1 MMNRFKKCLKYPTLY
16 GLLSVLC
23 LWQLLSLLIDSNVV
37 PTPYEATLKF
47 LILFPTELW
56 RHLLISLYRM
66 FLALGIALL
75 IGIPLGLLCGLHSL
89 SDRFISPMTYILYPL
104 PKVAFL
110 PLFMIFFGIG
120 DASKIIL
127 MVSIIVFQVFLAVRD
142 GVKEIPHSLFQSMAS
157 LGLNRYEQLKHLII
171 PAMLPKLFS
180 ALRVSLGI
188 SIATL
193 FFAENYA
200 TTYGI
205 GYVVMNAWSMVD
217 YPKMFAGIM
226 GLSLMGLLLFK
237 FIDLLETKCCPWTRC
252 CGLTDLYKP

>member
-1 MMNRFKKCLKYPTLY
+1 MNRFKKCLNHPTLY

-23 LWQLLSLLIDSNVV
+23 LWQFLSLMVDSNVI
-37 PTPYEATLKF
+37 PTPYEATIKF
-47 LILFPTELW
+47 LMLLPTELW

-66 FLALGIALL
+66 FLALGTALL
-75 IGIPLGLLCGLHSL
+75 LGVPLGLLCGLHLL
-89 SDRFISPMTYILYPL
+89 SDRFISPIIYILYPL

-110 PLFMIFFGIG
+110 PLFMIFWGIG
-120 DASKIIL
+120 DASKVLL
-127 MVSIIVFQVFLAVRD
+127 MVSIIIFQVLLAVRD
-142 GVKEIPHSLFQSMAS
+142 GVKEIPYSLFQSMAS
-157 LGLNRYEQLKHLII
+157 LGLNPYEQFKHLII

-205 GYVVMNAWSMVD
+205 GYLVMNAWSMVD

-237 FIDLLETKCCPWTRC
+237 LIDLLERKCCPWT
-252 CGLTDLYKP
+252 KNVA